1 MLAAPR
7 PQPEL
12 CRRRSLPLSV
22 LPGVVAV
29 IAFIFVQC
37 AAAAYAADPAT
48 VTFTLEFPKSDP
60 DRYSISVTNDGHG
73 NYECSAKISPESDD
87 RENYQAEF
95 ELSPAGRARI
105 FDLAGQAHFFAGK
118 IDSGNRKLAFTGSKT
133 LTYKDGQRSTSANY
147 NYSNLS
153 PVQELTAFFQN
164 LSATLEYGRHLAYF
178 HRYQKL
184 ALDEELKHMEDRARS
199 NELNELQA
207 VQPILQQILDD
218 PSVLN
223 VVRARAERL
232 LAMGKAGASH

>member
-7 PQPEL
+7 SQSKLL
-12 CRRRSLPLSV
+12 CRCTLTL
-22 LPGVVAV
+22 VVMPAV
-29 IAFIFVQC
+29 ALILC
-37 AAAAYAADPAT
+37 ATTAHAAEPAT
-48 VTFTLEFPKSDP
+48 ITFTLQFPTSDP

-73 NYECSAKISPESDD
+73 KYECSAKVSQDSDD
-87 RENYQAEF
+87 RENYQTEF

-105 FDLAGQAHFFAGK
+105 FDLAAQAHFFAGK

-133 LTYKDGQRSTSANY
+133 LTYKDGQHSASANY
-147 NYSNLS
+147 NYSALP

-184 ALDEELKHMEDRARS
+184 ALDDELKRMEDQARS
-199 NELNELQA
+199 KELSELQA
-207 VQPILQQILDD
+207 VQPVLQQILDD
-218 PSVLN
+218 TSVLN

-232 LAMGKAGASH
+232 MEMGKAAAAR